1 MKRLIATFLALFAM
15 LPLSVSS
22 APDAPAKPVIR
33 VGIMP
38 FPNYSYTDED
48 GRAAGKTVK
57 LTERILEQAGYRHD
71 IRILPPARIWRG
83 LEDGSVHVW
92 PGVISKPGLESHTL
106 LTDRT
111 LGLVGINLY
120 GRPGAA
126 VPVWPDGL
134 HGKRVILITN
144 YTYTKELLRTLYELQ
159 QGVTFHR
166 GSSHA
171 GAVNMLLRGR
181 GDYLLDYRAQVDPVV
196 ARLGIEPLPFIQVAE
211 QPMRFL
217 ISRAL
222 ARPEKLRDDLDRA
235 FDELA
240 ARGVELDVTKQ

>member
-1 MKRLIATFLALFAM
+1 MKRLVITLFALLAN
-15 LPLSVSS
+15 LPLSTFS
-22 APDAPAKPVIR
+22 APGDAEKPLIR

-38 FPNYSYTDED
+38 FPNYSYNDEN

-57 LTERILEQAGYRHD
+57 LTQRLLEQAGYAYD

-92 PGVISKPGLESHTL
+92 PGVVSKPGLESHTL
-106 LTDRT
+106 LTERT

-120 GRPGAA
+120 ARPGSAL
-126 VPVWPDGL
+126 PEWPDGIK
-134 HGKRVILITN
+134 GKRVILITN
-144 YTYTKELLRTLYELQ
+144 YTYTKELLRTLHALQ

-171 GAVNMLLRGR
+171 GAVDMLLRGR
-181 GDYLLDYRAQVDPVV
+181 GDYLLDYRAQVDPVIK
-196 ARLGIEPLPFIQVAE
+196 RLGIAPLPFVQVAE

-222 ARPEKLRDDLDRA
+222 DKSEALRDDLDRA

>member
-1 MKRLIATFLALFAM
+1 MKRLTVLLFALFASF
-15 LPLSVSS
+15 PVSALG
-22 APDAPAKPVIR
+22 APEAPAKPVIR

-38 FPNYSYTDED
+38 FPNYSYNDED
-48 GRAAGKTVK
+48 GQAAGKTVK
-57 LTERILEQAGYRHD
+57 LTQRILEQAGYAHD

-92 PGVISKPGLESHTL
+92 PGVVSKPGLESHTL

-120 GRPGAA
+120 GRPGTE
-126 VPVWPDGL
+126 VPAWPNGL
-134 HGKRVILITN
+134 KGKRIILITN

-181 GDYLLDYRAQVDPVV
+181 GDYLLDYRAQVNPV
-196 ARLGIEPLPFIQVAE
+196 ASRLGIDPLPFVQVAE

-222 ARPEKLRDDLDRA
+222 PNPETLRDDLDRA

-240 ARGVELDVTKQ
+240 ARNVELDVTKQ

>member
-1 MKRLIATFLALFAM
+1 MKRLVITFFALLATF
-15 LPLSVSS
+15 PLSASS
-22 APDAPAKPVIR
+22 VPDSSGKPVIR

-38 FPNYSYTDED
+38 FPNYSYNDEN
-48 GRAAGKTVK
+48 GRATGKTVK
-57 LTERILEQAGYRHD
+57 LTQRILEQAGYEHD

-92 PGVISKPGLESHTL
+92 PGVVSKPGLESHTL

-120 GRPGAA
+120 GRPGEA
-126 VPVWPDGL
+126 VPAWPNGL
-134 HGKRVILITN
+134 RGKRVILITN
-144 YTYTKELLRTLYELQ
+144 YTYTKELLRTLYALQ

-196 ARLGIEPLPFIQVAE
+196 ARLGLEPLPFVQVAE
-211 QPMRFL
+211 QPMRYV
-217 ISRAL
+217 ISRAFPH
-222 ARPEKLRDDLDRA
+222 PEKLRDDLDRA

-240 ARGVELDVTKQ
+240 AAGVELDVRKQ